1 MKILN
6 KSIAVG
12 MLTGIRN
19 HFCRLEGRLRRLS
32 ESFNVGAKTT
42 RLAICPLLL
51 ALIIALDAFLTPA
64 SSPAQQSTIRI
75 PSSGGQ
81 GDLWLSQFANPALV
95 GSLYGTPAFPLTGY
109 YPSYPGSFTPIIPE
123 DGISLG
129 PVVLHPHMGFAE
141 MYTDNVF
148 RTADRRI
155 SDFSHTLS
163 PGMQAQLPIAGRH
176 MFLLDYRTNLQ
187 YYERSPSNDVQD
199 QTGSGRFKF
208 NSPLGLKV
216 DLQGEHRLGHDPR
229 GSAVDIQALEVNK
242 WETNSFVGEAEY
254 FEGQVGARLRA
265 RMTRWNYQNNSQDII
280 RDRLSN
286 YAALAFLGRIA
297 SRTTGLLNLSVQQE
311 IYDQNKNLDSAI
323 YVASA
328 GAQWDITALTSG
340 EIQAGYQHLKFTKA
354 QTNQPGPLL
363 SQFTRDRDSFGN
375 FFFAGNLTWTPTS
388 FQVVGLQVYRTIQQS
403 AFAGTN
409 FFVATGVNLSLTHNF
424 TDRIAF
430 TTNLGYENDDFSGT
444 SAGGGSTDRSDTL
457 KNAAVGLRYRTV
469 KWLGAS
475 VQYMYE
481 DRTSDLNSFSY
492 HANTFMVA
500 IEALF

>member
-1 MKILN
+1 M
-6 KSIAVG
+6 
-12 MLTGIRN
+12 
-19 HFCRLEGRLRRLS
+19 EGLLRRLLYS
-32 ESFNVGAKTT
+32 PSIGGKTT
-42 RLAICPLLL
+42 RLALCPLLL
-51 ALIIALDAFLTPA
+51 ALIIASDAFFTPA

-81 GDLWLSQFANPALV
+81 GDLWLSQFANPSLV

-109 YPSYPGSFTPIIPE
+109 YPSYPGSFTPVMPE

-129 PVVLHPHMGFAE
+129 PVALHPHMGFAE

-148 RTADRRI
+148 RTASNRI

-163 PGMQAQLPIAGRH
+163 PGMQAQLPVAGRH

-187 YYERSPSNDVQD
+187 YHERTPSNDVQD
-199 QTGSGRFKF
+199 QTGSGRFTF

-216 DLQGEHRLGHDPR
+216 DLQGEHRVGHDPR
-229 GSAVDIQALEVNK
+229 GSAVDIQALEINK

-254 FEGQVGARLRA
+254 FEGVVGARVRA
-265 RMTRWNYQNNSQDII
+265 RMNRWNYQNNNQDVV

-286 YAALAFLGRIA
+286 YLALGLLGRIA
-297 SRTTGLLNLSVQQE
+297 SRTSGLLNLSVQQE

-328 GAQWDITALTSG
+328 GARWDITAVTSG
-340 EIQAGYQHLKFTKA
+340 EIQLGYQYLKYTRA
-354 QTNQPGPLL
+354 QVNQPPPLL
-363 SQFTRDRDSFGN
+363 SQFNNRNRDSFGN
-375 FFFAGNLTWTPTS
+375 FFVAGNLTWSPTS
-388 FQVVGLQVYRTIQQS
+388 FQVVGLQIYRTIQQS
-403 AFAGTN
+403 AFAGTQ
-409 FFVATGVNLSLTHNF
+409 FFLATGINLSLIHNF
-424 TDRIAF
+424 TDRFAF
-430 TTNLGYENDDFSGT
+430 MANLGYENDDFEGT
-444 SAGGGSTDRSDTL
+444 STVGGPTERSDTL
-457 KNAAVGLRYRTV
+457 KNVAVGLRYRTV

-481 DRTSDLNSFSY
+481 DRTSDLNNFAY
-492 HANTFMVA
+492 HANTLMVA